1 MRQAPRRSLAGNC
14 SSDAL
19 PRFKAGISMLGQVG
33 SGLAQQY
40 LPALVFALTL
50 FYAFNFAPG
59 CVVASSK
66 AEISPI
72 KTYASWYSTESCAY
86 WEKRG
91 RHDCPTASQKDLR
104 WLEAHQP
111 YFAAS
116 WDYQL
121 GTWLQICTPD
131 VPRPYH
137 RLAQPHHLKANQP
150 QACHVVEVTDRGPA
164 KRLVKQGRRLDLSKA
179 SFQAVCGSLRQGVC
193 EVEITEVPGKPV
205 K

>member
-1 MRQAPRRSLAGNC
+1 MACSWAFWRGSWGDISERSKCWNECGGNCGRQGRAMRQGRKRTEWPLIWAICLWNVPQGVLHASE
-14 SSDAL
+14 
-19 PRFKAGISMLGQVG
+19 PVK
-33 SGLAQQY
+33 
-40 LPALVFALTL
+40 TL
-50 FYAFNFAPG
+50 
-59 CVVASSK
+59 
-66 AEISPI
+66 
-72 KTYASWYSTESCAY
+72 ASWYSTESCAY